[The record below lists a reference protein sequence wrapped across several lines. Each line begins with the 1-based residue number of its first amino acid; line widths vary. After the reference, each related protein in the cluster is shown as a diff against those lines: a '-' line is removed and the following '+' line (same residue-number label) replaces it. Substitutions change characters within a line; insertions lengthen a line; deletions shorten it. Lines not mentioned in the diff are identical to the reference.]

1 MTLIAAGLT
10 AADDLLVGANITAVG
25 MISLSA
31 GGDILQTAGTVS
43 TSGAGGHIDY
53 DAGRTVALSAG
64 TAVSSALGNISIEN
78 HASFPAAT
86 YVGVDLD
93 NADVTARQL
102 ARALA
107 VTPPNIA
114 IWLDKLEARGWVVRT
129 RSSADA
135 RMQHLRLTPRA
146 RTLVEATQR
155 ALLEGEREALGMLS
169 AAEHAMLVELLHK
182 VALGRRRPEPER

>member
-1 MTLIAAGLT
+1 MRSDERALIDEISRLVLTLAGHMQRRFAASVSQHGLSP
-10 AADDLLVGANITAVG
+10 AQARLLRRLEPGEAVP
-25 MISLSA
+25 M
-31 GGDILQTAGTVS
+31 
-43 TSGAGGHIDY
+43 
-53 DAGRTVALSAG
+53 R
-64 TAVSSALGNISIEN
+64 E
-78 HASFPAAT
+78 
-86 YVGVDLD
+86 
-93 NADVTARQL
+93 L
-102 ARALA
+102 ARRLTCDPSNLTDP
-107 VTPPNIA
+107 V
-114 IWLDKLEARGWVVRT
+114 DKLEARGWVVRT